1 MSYCEE
7 NRFQPKLICNKGNML
22 LTEIPNI
29 SYDTKKN
36 YNLLFTIPIP
46 IPNPNPNPNIDNTK
60 TIVSSIIGFEIY
72 DLLEQQNKEI
82 IEKIIILDKTENEA
96 TICILIT
103 HIAKEI
109 GIKQK
114 YMLFRSTKILN
125 KFNNS
130 VTFYNKDLKL
140 ICEELK
146 QDYLTQLNLINTN
159 YEALI
164 YNYGKT
170 QIHVHEDENKL
181 INVKFNID
189 FQVIIDDDL
198 PLYMENLVGLMFKKM
213 FYNLKEYVVN
223 NNN

>member
-7 NRFQPKLICNKGNML
+7 NRFQPKLICAKGDML
-22 LTEIPNI
+22 LSEIKNFNFNI
-29 SYDTKKN
+29 RS
-36 YNLLFTIPIP
+36 YNLAFTIQV
-46 IPNPNPNPNIDNTK
+46 PNTNSNVASLT
-60 TIVSSIIGFEIY
+60 GFEIY
-72 DLLEQQNKEI
+72 DLLEAQNKEL

-96 TICILIT
+96 TLCILIS

-125 KFNNS
+125 KLNNS
-130 VTFYNKDLKL
+130 VTFYNKDVKL
-140 ICEELK
+140 ICEQLK
-146 QDYLTQLNLINTN
+146 DDYLKQLNLINSN

-170 QIHVHEDENKL
+170 QINVYNDSNDVSS
-181 INVKFNID
+181 VKFNID
-189 FQVIIDDDL
+189 FQVIVDDDL

-213 FYNLKEYVVN
+213 FYNLKNYFISAS
-223 NNN
+223 

>member
-7 NRFQPKLICNKGNML
+7 NRFQPKLICNKGDML
-22 LTEIPNI
+22 LTEIKNF
-29 SYDTKKN
+29 N
-36 YNLLFTIPIP
+36 YNTRSYNLTFTIP
-46 IPNPNPNPNIDNTK
+46 NIENSLTN
-60 TIVSSIIGFEIY
+60 INNLSGLEIY
-72 DLLEQQNKEI
+72 TLLEQQNNEL
-82 IEKIIILDKTENEA
+82 IEKIVIINETGNEA
-96 TICILIT
+96 DICILIN

-114 YMLFRSTKILN
+114 YMLFRTTKIVN

-140 ICEELK
+140 ICEQLK
-146 QDYLTQLNLINTN
+146 EDYLKQLNLINSN

-170 QIHVHEDENKL
+170 QINVQKDDNGL
-181 INVKFNID
+181 LNVKFNID
-189 FQVIIDDDL
+189 FQVIVDDDL

-213 FYNLKEYVVN
+213 FYNLKNYYNVN
-223 NNN
+223 G

>member
-7 NRFQPKLICNKGNML
+7 NRFQPKLICGKGDML
-22 LTEIPNI
+22 LSEI
-29 SYDTKKN
+29 KN
-36 YNLLFTIPIP
+36 FNFNTRSYNLAFTIQV
-46 IPNPNPNPNIDNTK
+46 PNSNVASLT
-60 TIVSSIIGFEIY
+60 GFEIY
-72 DLLEQQNKEI
+72 DLLEAQNKEL

-96 TICILIT
+96 TLCILIT

-125 KFNNS
+125 KLNNS
-130 VTFYNKDLKL
+130 VTFYNKDVKL
-140 ICEELK
+140 ICEQLK
-146 QDYLTQLNLINTN
+146 EDYLKQLNLINSN

-170 QIHVHEDENKL
+170 QINVYNDSNDVSS
-181 INVKFNID
+181 VKFNID

-213 FYNLKEYVVN
+213 FYNLKNYYISAS
-223 NNN
+223 

>member
-7 NRFQPKLICNKGNML
+7 NRFQPKLICGKGDML
-22 LTEIPNI
+22 LSEI
-29 SYDTKKN
+29 KN
-36 YNLLFTIPIP
+36 FNFNTRSYNLAFTIQV
-46 IPNPNPNPNIDNTK
+46 PNTNVASLT
-60 TIVSSIIGFEIY
+60 GFEIY
-72 DLLEQQNKEI
+72 DLLEAQNKEL

-96 TICILIT
+96 TLCILIS

-125 KFNNS
+125 KLNNS
-130 VTFYNKDLKL
+130 VTFYNKDVKL
-140 ICEELK
+140 ICEQLK
-146 QDYLTQLNLINTN
+146 QDYLKQLNLINSN

-170 QIHVHEDENKL
+170 QINVYNDN
-181 INVKFNID
+181 NDVSSVKFNID

-213 FYNLKEYVVN
+213 FYNLKNYFISAS
-223 NNN
+223 

>member
-7 NRFQPKLICNKGNML
+7 NRFQPKLICGKGDML
-22 LTEIPNI
+22 LSEI
-29 SYDTKKN
+29 KN
-36 YNLLFTIPIP
+36 FNFNTRSYNLAFTIQV
-46 IPNPNPNPNIDNTK
+46 PNTNANVASLT
-60 TIVSSIIGFEIY
+60 GFEIY
-72 DLLEQQNKEI
+72 DLLEAQNKEL

-96 TICILIT
+96 DICILIS

-125 KFNNS
+125 KLNNS
-130 VTFYNKDLKL
+130 VTFYNKDVKL
-140 ICEELK
+140 ICEQLK
-146 QDYLTQLNLINTN
+146 QDYLKQLNLINSN
-159 YEALI
+159 YESLI

-170 QIHVHEDENKL
+170 QINVYNDN
-181 INVKFNID
+181 NDNDVSSVKFNID

-213 FYNLKEYVVN
+213 FYNLKNYFISAS
-223 NNN
+223 

>member
-7 NRFQPKLICNKGNML
+7 NRFQPKLICAKGDML
-22 LTEIPNI
+22 LSEIKSFNFNTR
-29 SYDTKKN
+29 S
-36 YNLLFTIPIP
+36 YNLAFTIQV
-46 IPNPNPNPNIDNTK
+46 PNTNSNVASLT
-60 TIVSSIIGFEIY
+60 GFEIY
-72 DLLEQQNKEI
+72 DLLEAQNKEL

-96 TICILIT
+96 TLCILIS

-125 KFNNS
+125 KLNNS
-130 VTFYNKDLKL
+130 VTFYNKDVKL
-140 ICEELK
+140 ICEQLK
-146 QDYLTQLNLINTN
+146 EDYLKQLNLINSN

-170 QIHVHEDENKL
+170 QINVYNDSNDVSS
-181 INVKFNID
+181 VKFNID
-189 FQVIIDDDL
+189 FQVIVDDDL

-213 FYNLKEYVVN
+213 FYNLKNYFISVS
-223 NNN
+223 

>member
-7 NRFQPKLICNKGNML
+7 NRFQPKLICAKGDML
-22 LTEIPNI
+22 LSEI
-29 SYDTKKN
+29 KN
-36 YNLLFTIPIP
+36 FNFNTRSYNLAFTIQV
-46 IPNPNPNPNIDNTK
+46 PNTNSNVASLT
-60 TIVSSIIGFEIY
+60 GFEIY
-72 DLLEQQNKEI
+72 DLLEAQNKEL

-96 TICILIT
+96 TLCILIS

-125 KFNNS
+125 KLNNS
-130 VTFYNKDLKL
+130 VTFYNKDVKL
-140 ICEELK
+140 ICEQLK
-146 QDYLTQLNLINTN
+146 EDYLKQLNLINSN

-170 QIHVHEDENKL
+170 QINVYNDSNDVSS
-181 INVKFNID
+181 VKFNID

-213 FYNLKEYVVN
+213 FYNLKNYFISAS
-223 NNN
+223 

>member
-7 NRFQPKLICNKGNML
+7 NRFQPKLICAKGDML
-22 LTEIPNI
+22 LSEI
-29 SYDTKKN
+29 KN
-36 YNLLFTIPIP
+36 FNFNTRSYNLAFTIHV
-46 IPNPNPNPNIDNTK
+46 PNTNVASLT
-60 TIVSSIIGFEIY
+60 GFEIY
-72 DLLEQQNKEI
+72 DLLEAQNKEL

-96 TICILIT
+96 TLCILIS

-125 KFNNS
+125 KLNNS
-130 VTFYNKDLKL
+130 VTFYNKDVKL
-140 ICEELK
+140 ICEQLK
-146 QDYLTQLNLINTN
+146 EDYLKQLNLINSN

-170 QIHVHEDENKL
+170 QINVYNDSNDVSS
-181 INVKFNID
+181 VKFNID

-213 FYNLKEYVVN
+213 FYNLKNYFISVS
-223 NNN
+223 

>member
-22 LTEIPNI
+22 LYEIINN
-29 SYDTKKN
+29 DFNKKN
-36 YNLLFTIPIP
+36 YNLQFTISNIDTTKT
-46 IPNPNPNPNIDNTK
+46 NIDNLT
-60 TIVSSIIGFEIY
+60 GFEIY
-72 DLLEQQNKEI
+72 KLLETQNNEL

-159 YEALI
+159 YEPLI

-170 QIHVHEDENKL
+170 QIHVQEDENKL

-213 FYNLKEYVVN
+213 FYNLKNYCST
-223 NNN
+223 

>member
-7 NRFQPKLICNKGNML
+7 NRFQPKLICGKGDML
-22 LTEIPNI
+22 LSEI
-29 SYDTKKN
+29 KN
-36 YNLLFTIPIP
+36 FNFNTRSYNLAFTIQV
-46 IPNPNPNPNIDNTK
+46 PNSNVASLT
-60 TIVSSIIGFEIY
+60 GFEIY
-72 DLLEQQNKEI
+72 DLLEAQNKEL

-96 TICILIT
+96 TLCILIS

-125 KFNNS
+125 KLNNS
-130 VTFYNKDLKL
+130 VTFYNKDVKL
-140 ICEELK
+140 ICQQLK
-146 QDYLTQLNLINTN
+146 EDYLKQLNLINSN

-170 QIHVHEDENKL
+170 QINVYNDN
-181 INVKFNID
+181 NDVSSVKFNID

-213 FYNLKEYVVN
+213 FYNLKNYFISAS
-223 NNN
+223 

>member
-7 NRFQPKLICNKGNML
+7 NRFQPKLICGKGDML
-22 LTEIPNI
+22 LSEIKSFNFNTR
-29 SYDTKKN
+29 S
-36 YNLLFTIPIP
+36 YNLAFTIQV
-46 IPNPNPNPNIDNTK
+46 PNTNSNLASLT
-60 TIVSSIIGFEIY
+60 GFEIY
-72 DLLEQQNKEI
+72 DLLEAQNKEL

-96 TICILIT
+96 IICILIS

-125 KFNNS
+125 KLNNS
-130 VTFYNKDLKL
+130 VTFYNKDVKL
-140 ICEELK
+140 ICEKLK
-146 QDYLTQLNLINTN
+146 EDYLKQLNLINSN

-170 QIHVHEDENKL
+170 QINVYNDN
-181 INVKFNID
+181 NDVSSVKFNID

-213 FYNLKEYVVN
+213 FYNLKNYFISVS
-223 NNN
+223 

>member
-7 NRFQPKLICNKGNML
+7 NRFQPKLICGKGDML
-22 LTEIPNI
+22 LSEI
-29 SYDTKKN
+29 KN
-36 YNLLFTIPIP
+36 FNFNTRSYNLAFTIQV
-46 IPNPNPNPNIDNTK
+46 PNSNVASLT
-60 TIVSSIIGFEIY
+60 GFEIY
-72 DLLEQQNKEI
+72 DLLEAQNKEL

-96 TICILIT
+96 TLCILIS

-125 KFNNS
+125 KLNNS
-130 VTFYNKDLKL
+130 LTFYNKDVKL
-140 ICEELK
+140 ICEQLK
-146 QDYLTQLNLINTN
+146 EDYLKQLNLINSN

-170 QIHVHEDENKL
+170 QINVYNDSNDVSS
-181 INVKFNID
+181 VKFNID

-213 FYNLKEYVVN
+213 FYNLKNYFISAS
-223 NNN
+223 

>member
-7 NRFQPKLICNKGNML
+7 NRFQPKLICAKGDML
-22 LTEIPNI
+22 LSEI
-29 SYDTKKN
+29 KN
-36 YNLLFTIPIP
+36 FNFNTRSYNLAFTIQV
-46 IPNPNPNPNIDNTK
+46 PNTNSNVASLT
-60 TIVSSIIGFEIY
+60 GFEIY
-72 DLLEQQNKEI
+72 DLLEAQNKEL

-96 TICILIT
+96 TLCILIS

-125 KFNNS
+125 KLNNS
-130 VTFYNKDLKL
+130 VTFYNKDVKL
-140 ICEELK
+140 ICEQLK
-146 QDYLTQLNLINTN
+146 EDYLKQLNLINSN

-170 QIHVHEDENKL
+170 QINVYNDSNDVSS
-181 INVKFNID
+181 VKFNID
-189 FQVIIDDDL
+189 FQVIVDDDL

-213 FYNLKEYVVN
+213 FYNLKNYFISAS
-223 NNN
+223 

>member
-7 NRFQPKLICNKGNML
+7 NRFQPKLICAKGDML
-22 LTEIPNI
+22 LSEIKNFNFNI
-29 SYDTKKN
+29 RS
-36 YNLLFTIPIP
+36 YNLAFTIQV
-46 IPNPNPNPNIDNTK
+46 PNTNSNVASLT
-60 TIVSSIIGFEIY
+60 GFEIY
-72 DLLEQQNKEI
+72 DLLEAQNKEL

-96 TICILIT
+96 TLCILIS

-125 KFNNS
+125 KLNNS
-130 VTFYNKDLKL
+130 VTFYNKDVKL
-140 ICEELK
+140 ICEQLK
-146 QDYLTQLNLINTN
+146 DDYLKQLNLINSN

-170 QIHVHEDENKL
+170 QI
-181 INVKFNID
+181 NVYNDSNDVSSIKFNID

-213 FYNLKEYVVN
+213 FYNLKNYFISAS
-223 NNN
+223 

>member
-7 NRFQPKLICNKGNML
+7 NRFQPKLICGKGDML
-22 LTEIPNI
+22 LSEI
-29 SYDTKKN
+29 KN
-36 YNLLFTIPIP
+36 FNFNTRSYNLAFTIQV
-46 IPNPNPNPNIDNTK
+46 PNTNSNVARLT
-60 TIVSSIIGFEIY
+60 GFEIY
-72 DLLEQQNKEI
+72 DLLEAQNKEL

-96 TICILIT
+96 TLCILIS

-125 KFNNS
+125 KLNNS
-130 VTFYNKDLKL
+130 VTFYNKDVKL
-140 ICEELK
+140 ICEQLK
-146 QDYLTQLNLINTN
+146 EDYLKQLNLINSN

-170 QIHVHEDENKL
+170 QINVYNDSNDVSS
-181 INVKFNID
+181 VKFNID

-213 FYNLKEYVVN
+213 FYNLKNYFISAS
-223 NNN
+223 

>member
-7 NRFQPKLICNKGNML
+7 NKFQPKLICGKGNML
-22 LTEIPNI
+22 LYEIINN
-29 SYDTKKN
+29 DFNKKN
-36 YNLLFTIPIP
+36 YNLQFTIS
-46 IPNPNPNPNIDNTK
+46 NIDTTK
-60 TIVSSIIGFEIY
+60 TTIDNLTGFEIY
-72 DLLEQQNKEI
+72 KLLETQNNEL
-82 IEKIIILDKTENEA
+82 IEKIVILDKSENEA

-114 YMLFRSTKILN
+114 YMLFRTTKIVN
-125 KFNNS
+125 KLNNS

-146 QDYLTQLNLINTN
+146 QDYLKEYNLINTN
-159 YEALI
+159 YEPLI

-170 QIHVHEDENKL
+170 QIHVEKEDNEV

-213 FYNLKEYVVN
+213 FYNLKNYCSA
-223 NNN
+223 

>member
-7 NRFQPKLICNKGNML
+7 NRFQPKLICAKGDML
-22 LTEIPNI
+22 LSEI
-29 SYDTKKN
+29 KN
-36 YNLLFTIPIP
+36 FNFNTRSYNLAFTIQV
-46 IPNPNPNPNIDNTK
+46 PNTNSN
-60 TIVSSIIGFEIY
+60 VASLSGFEIY
-72 DLLEQQNKEI
+72 DLLEAQNKEL

-96 TICILIT
+96 TLCILIS

-125 KFNNS
+125 KLNNS
-130 VTFYNKDLKL
+130 VTFYNKDVKL
-140 ICEELK
+140 ICEQLK
-146 QDYLTQLNLINTN
+146 EDYLKQLNLINSN

-170 QIHVHEDENKL
+170 QINVYNDN
-181 INVKFNID
+181 NDVSSVKFNID

-213 FYNLKEYVVN
+213 FYNLKNYFISAS
-223 NNN
+223 

>member
-7 NRFQPKLICNKGNML
+7 NKFQPKLICNKGNML
-22 LTEIPNI
+22 LSEI
-29 SYDTKKN
+29 KN
-36 YNLLFTIPIP
+36 FNFNTRSYNLAFTIQVP
-46 IPNPNPNPNIDNTK
+46 
-60 TIVSSIIGFEIY
+60 SSNVDSLTGFEIY
-72 DLLEQQNKEI
+72 DLLEKQNKEL

-96 TICILIT
+96 IICILIS

-125 KFNNS
+125 KLNNH
-130 VTFYNKDLKL
+130 VTFYNKDVKL
-140 ICEELK
+140 ICEQLK
-146 QDYLTQLNLINTN
+146 EDYLKQLNLINSN

-170 QIHVHEDENKL
+170 QINVYNDSNDVSS
-181 INVKFNID
+181 VKFNID
-189 FQVIIDDDL
+189 FQVIVDDDL

-213 FYNLKEYVVN
+213 FYNLKNYFISVS
-223 NNN
+223 